1 MANLPVCER
10 ILVKAGEF
18 FHVRGYGAVRLEE
31 VIGATGIS
39 KGAFYQDFSS
49 KSDLGYAWL
58 ERLSKRM
65 KIMHRNF
72 LLYSGAMAEAQN
84 LKATWP
90 LDDALVCAEALCE
103 IKR

>member
-1 MANLPVCER
+1 MANLPVRER

-31 VIGATGIS
+31 IISATGLS

-65 KIMHRNF
+65 KIMHQNF

>member
-1 MANLPVCER
+1 MANLPVRER

-31 VIGATGIS
+31 IIGATGIS

-72 LLYSGAMAEAQN
+72 LDNLAESERRLRKYFYSMRGWMESN
-84 LKATWP
+84 
-90 LDDALVCAEALCE
+90 DFRGC
-103 IKR
+103 